1 MRTGQSSASDSV
13 RSTCNNCGKGCVIK
27 FGRPLALVS
36 WCRKCRSSDAWA
48 ELLRIQK
55 RNMAILGPG
64 PNYGAHL
71 SSHEPTILMA
81 QANGNR
87 MDYIAQRLRITL
99 QQAEEIEARLVANM
113 KAPLAKSMRRIL
125 RQGSI
130 EVQLQIEGNV
140 IRIVERTNVG
150 RNENG

>member
-55 RNMAILGPG
+55 RNKAILGPS
-64 PNYGAHL
+64 YGAHL
-71 SSHEPTILMA
+71 SSRERTILTA
-81 QANGNR
+81 RANGHR
-87 MDYIAQRLRITL
+87 MDYIARRLSITL

-113 KAPLAKSMRRIL
+113 KAPLPKSVRRIF
-125 RQGSI
+125 RRGSI
-130 EVQLQIEGNV
+130 EVQLQVEGNV

-150 RNENG
+150 RNEHG

>member
-1 MRTGQSSASDSV
+1 
-13 RSTCNNCGKGCVIK
+13 
-27 FGRPLALVS
+27 
-36 WCRKCRSSDAWA
+36 
-48 ELLRIQK
+48 
-55 RNMAILGPG
+55 MAILGPG